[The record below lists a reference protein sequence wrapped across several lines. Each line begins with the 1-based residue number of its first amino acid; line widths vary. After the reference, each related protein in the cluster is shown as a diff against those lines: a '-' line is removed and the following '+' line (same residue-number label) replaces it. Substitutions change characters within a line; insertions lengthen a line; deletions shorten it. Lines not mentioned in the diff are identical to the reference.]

1 MNRNLFRRAG
11 QGLLVLALLAGL
23 ASLVKAEVAISLA
36 KEPAADIRHDATV
49 GAIEKVLPSV
59 VNIATSRIVEYRDFY
74 DELRREF
81 FGQPPLNQPRTQE
94 QLDNLGSGVIIDED
108 GYILTNLHVVR
119 RGARI
124 QVKLSDGRVYD
135 ASIIVAT
142 EKSDVALL
150 KIHAK
155 PGEKFQAIKFAKDDD
170 LLLGETVIA
179 LGNPFGLGGSVSRGI
194 LSSKNRRPATG
205 NEPLNIAD
213 WLQTD
218 AAINPGNSGGP
229 LVNLNGELIGINV
242 AVYRQAQG
250 IGFAIPAKQVSAT
263 LSEFFSPEIVYSM
276 WFGAKLKPGSVPLTI
291 ASIQS
296 GSPADKAGLRVGM
309 QIAQVNGKTPHS
321 IVDFSEQVLTTAES
335 REVTLVA
342 LDGSAPRNV
351 TVKFD
356 PFEDMVKRRT
366 GLEFKKI
373 EPESAARLGLRDGQG
388 LLITSVEKG
397 SPADTAAL
405 KTGMLLTAVEST
417 VVNELRDLGLELIKK
432 GRGESASLTVVAF
445 QPVGNRFVQPVQA
458 KADLKLRN
466 P

>member
-1 MNRNLFRRAG
+1 M
-11 QGLLVLALLAGL
+11 LALALWGGGL
-23 ASLVKAEVAISLA
+23 TPSRAEVAISLA
-36 KEPAADIRHDATV
+36 RDPADAVRHDATV
-49 GAIEKVLPSV
+49 VAIERVLPSV
-59 VNIATSRIVEYRDFY
+59 VNIATSRVVEYRDFY

-155 PGEKFQAIKFAKDDD
+155 PGEKFRAIKFAKDDD

-179 LGNPFGLGGSVSRGI
+179 LGNPFGLGGSVARGI

-250 IGFAIPAKQVSAT
+250 IGFAIPVKQISST
-263 LSEFFSPEIVYSM
+263 LAEFFSPEIVYSM
-276 WFGAKLKPGSVPLTI
+276 WFGAKLKPGTVPLTI
-291 ASIQS
+291 ASVQS
-296 GSPADKAGLRVGM
+296 GSPAEKAGLKAGM
-309 QIAQVNGKTPHS
+309 QVAQVNGKAPRS
-321 IVDFSEQVLTTAES
+321 IVDFSEQVLTTAET
-335 REVTLVA
+335 RELSLVA
-342 LDGSAPRNV
+342 LEAGVPRQFAV
-351 TVKFD
+351 TLD
-356 PFEDMVKRRT
+356 PFENMVKRRT

-388 LLITSVEKG
+388 MLITSVEQG
-397 SPADTAAL
+397 SPADKADL
-405 KTGMLLTAVEST
+405 KMGMLLTAVEST

-432 GRGESASLTVVAF
+432 GKNEPVSLTVVAF
-445 QPVGNRFVQPVQA
+445 QPLGSRFVQPVQGTA
-458 KADLKLRN
+458 TLKLRN